1 MVKRLLARWA
11 ILAIAFAVVAQ
22 LLSGIHLHGGFPGLL
37 WVSLLFGVV
46 NMILGTLVRIITA
59 LVMLLTLGLFG
70 IVVNALML
78 GLVAWLSKDLDV
90 DGVGTALGA
99 ALLLS
104 VVSWLLSLT
113 PLGRVKRGKS
123 AKSQRR

>member
-59 LVMLLTLGLFG
+59 PVMLLTLGLFG

-78 GLVAWLSKDLDV
+78 GLVAWLSEDLDV
-90 DGVGTALGA
+90 DGAGTALGA
-99 ALLLS
+99 AVLLS

>member
-1 MVKRLLARWA
+1 MLKRLLARWA

-22 LLSGIHLHGGFPGLL
+22 ILSGIHLHGGFGGLL

-46 NMILGTLVRIITA
+46 NMFLGTLVRIITA
-59 LVMLLTLGLFG
+59 PIMLLTLGLFG

-78 GLVAWLSKDLDV
+78 GLVAALSEDLDI
-90 DGVGTALGA
+90 DGFGTTLLA

-113 PLGRVKRGKS
+113 PLGAVKRGK
-123 AKSQRR
+123 AKKKR

>member
-22 LLSGIHLHGGFPGLL
+22 LLSGIHLHGGFAGLL

-46 NMILGTLVRIITA
+46 NMFLGTFVRIITA
-59 LVMLLTLGLFG
+59 PVMLLTLGLFG

-78 GLVAWLSKDLDV
+78 GLVAWLSTDLDV

-104 VVSWLLSLT
+104 VVSGLLSLT

-123 AKSQRR
+123 AKSRR

>member
-1 MVKRLLARWA
+1 MIKRLLARWA
-11 ILAIAFAVVAQ
+11 ILAIAFAIVAQ
-22 LLSGIHLHGGFPGLL
+22 ILSGIHLHGGFGGLL

-59 LVMLLTLGLFG
+59 PIMLFTLGLFG

-78 GLVAWLSKDLDV
+78 ALVAWLSEDLDV
-90 DGVGTALGA
+90 DGFGTALLA

-104 VVSWLLSLT
+104 VFSWLLSLT
-113 PLGRVKRGKS
+113 PLGAVKRGKT
-123 AKSQRR
+123 KKKR

>member
-1 MVKRLLARWA
+1 MLKRLLARWA

-22 LLSGIHLHGGFPGLL
+22 LLSGIHLHGGFAGLL

-46 NMILGTLVRIITA
+46 NMIIGTMVRIITIP
-59 LVMLLTLGLFG
+59 VMLLTLGLFG

-90 DGVGTALGA
+90 DGFGTALLA
-99 ALLLS
+99 AVLLS
-104 VVSWLLSLT
+104 LVSWVLSLT
-113 PLGRVKRGKS
+113 PLGAVKRGEK
-123 AKSQRR
+123 AKARR